1 MQTVFIML
9 DGLRPDAISLEL
21 TPHLVR
27 FMEKGASTL
36 TARSVMPSITLPCH
50 TSIFHS
56 VPPERHGIVENVWHP
71 MARPVVGLVDHLR
84 LYNKRSTFIY
94 NWEPLRDL
102 NRPERLYASYFRDT
116 EYQLSGD
123 EFIASTAIDHFQQGG
138 SHFTFVYFGTIDL
151 SGHFFGWMSEQY
163 LQQAKVVDGLMG
175 KVLEA
180 IGAERT
186 VIIQSDHGGHERT
199 HGTEMPEDMTVFW
212 TIGGKGIRA
221 GHTIERGISL
231 LDTAPTILRTLKVA
245 IPAEWEG
252 SPPDEVFEN
261 E

>member
-9 DGLRPDAISLEL
+9 DGLRPDAISPDT
-21 TPHLVR
+21 TPNLVR
-27 FMEKGASTL
+27 FMAEGASTL
-36 TARSVMPSITLPCH
+36 TARSVIPSITLPCH

-84 LYNKRSTFIY
+84 LYNKRSTYIY

-102 NRPERLYASYFRDT
+102 NRPERLFASYYRDT
-116 EYQLSGD
+116 EYQLTGD
-123 EFIASTAIDHFQQGG
+123 EFIAETAIAHFNQGG

-151 SGHFFGWMSEQY
+151 AGHFFGWMSDQY
-163 LQQAKVVDGLMG
+163 IKQATTVDALMG

-199 HGTEMPEDMTVFW
+199 HGTEMPEDMTIFW
-212 TIGGKGIRA
+212 TVGGKGIRA
-221 GHTIERGISL
+221 GHLIERDISL
-231 LDTAPTILRTLKVA
+231 LDTAPTIARLLKVPL
-245 IPAEWEG
+245 PAEWEG
-252 SPPDEVFEN
+252 SAPDEVFVSA
-261 E
+261 